1 MLTLLAT
8 IFIIYL
14 LWILIKPLIISY
26 ARRKYTER
34 INDIF
39 GQAFGVPPTGARR
52 DGRDDRTE
60 SPFGGFY
67 GRQKRKIFSKSDG
80 EYIDFVEIE
89 DTTPSDESTVSHTG
103 RTHNPREPQISDAEW
118 EDIK

>member
-14 LWILIKPLIISY
+14 IWILIKPMVISY

-34 INDIF
+34 INDFF
-39 GQAFGVPPTGARR
+39 GQAFGGATPGGAR
-52 DGRDDRTE
+52 DE
-60 SPFGGFY
+60 SREYRQESAFGGFY
-67 GRQKRKIFSKSDG
+67 RRQKRKIFSKSDG

-89 DTTPSDESTVSHTG
+89 GATTADQTTSQQSG
-103 RTHNPREPQISDAEW
+103 RAHNPREPQISDAEW
-118 EDIK
+118 EDI

>member
-8 IFIIYL
+8 VFIIYL

-26 ARRKYTER
+26 AQRKYTER
-34 INDIF
+34 INDMF
-39 GQAFGVPPTGARR
+39 GQAFGGVPPTGERR
-52 DGRDDRTE
+52 DGRDDRD
-60 SPFGGFY
+60 SAFGGFY
-67 GRQKRKIFSKSDG
+67 RRRKRKIFSKSDG

-89 DTTPSDESTVSHTG
+89 GATAEQTASQHSSH
-103 RTHNPREPQISDAEW
+103 THNPREPQISDAEW